1 MPVVCTIIASLS
13 LSALWG
19 PFYSVFL
26 SLSSRRRRRRRR
38 PISFIQLTPD
48 GEEWD
53 NENEETTSLFLL
65 SVSSPRGRIRRERGG
80 KTRKLRNCA
89 RKSFSFTPRLF
100 LHACYFSW
108 PVCCLPE
115 TGISRRKNIFFLK
128 IHIKLKKD
136 QLMWPFSSFEKSY
149 RKTPLQYF
157 PFLLS
162 PSLSLYN
169 VPTRGL
175 RGVSVAKK
183 QIRVTVPR
191 GLIYSRRRRELGR
204 KDGGERGL
212 QDHHHLT

>member
-1 MPVVCTIIASLS
+1 MYHHC

-26 SLSSRRRRRRRR
+26 SLSSRRRRR
-38 PISFIQLTPD
+38 PISFIQLIPD
-48 GEEWD
+48 GEDWD
-53 NENEETTSLFLL
+53 NENEETTSLFFVLCL
-65 SVSSPRGRIRRERGG
+65 FSAAALGQRERER

-89 RKSFSFTPRLF
+89 RKSFFFTPRLF

-115 TGISRRKNIFFLK
+115 TGIPHRKNIFFLK
-128 IHIKLKKD
+128 MHIKLLRVC
-136 QLMWPFSSFEKSY
+136 QEERSTVALF
-149 RKTPLQYF
+149 PLSGKATERRRCNI
-157 PFLLS
+157 FLLVLS
-162 PSLSLYN
+162 PSLSLYY

-175 RGVSVAKK
+175 RGVAVAKK

-204 KDGGERGL
+204 GKEGGCK
-212 QDHHHLT
+212 TTTT